1 MEKMKRL
8 FVIATGNPGK
18 VRDFSAILGTE
29 SNDFKTLGEIGFDRD
44 IIENGKSFAENAQI
58 KSSVTAKWLFEKGVE
73 ASVLADDS
81 GLEVFSLGGEPGIFS
96 ARYAGGHGDDAANNR
111 KLLSKLHGKADRAA
125 RYFCALSY
133 QTVFRNS
140 SGNLEISNPMIFEGE
155 CRGRIGFTPVGEK
168 GFGYDPLFIP
178 DGENRT
184 FAEMELSEKK
194 LISHRGAAI
203 RALHEALQK
212 ICSETENS

>member
-1 MEKMKRL
+1 MKRL
-8 FVIATGNPGK
+8 FIIATGNPGK

-44 IIENGKSFAENAQI
+44 IVENGKSFAENARI
-58 KSSVTAKWLFEKGVE
+58 KSAETAEWLWEKGVE

-81 GLEVFSLGGEPGIFS
+81 GLEVFALGGEPGIYS
-96 ARYAGGHGDDAANNR
+96 ARYAGGHGDDDANNR
-111 KLLSKLHGKADRAA
+111 KLLSKLQGKTDRAA

-133 QTVFRNS
+133 QTVSRNA
-140 SGNLEISNPMIFEGE
+140 SGNLEISTPMVFEGE
-155 CRGRIGFTPVGEK
+155 CRGRIGFSPIGDK

-178 DGENRT
+178 DGESRT

-203 RALHEALQK
+203 RALHQALQG
-212 ICSETENS
+212 IHSEKEET